1 MRFYL
6 FFLLSPVDPVL
17 GPVSRGDVGEGG
29 VRRVLLAQ
37 QQYLH
42 QSCLL
47 TAQGRED
54 VRLLLLGNIKCIS
67 LCICH
72 CRFGPSCRSASQ
84 LPQAGQTHLLISFS
98 RFLFPLSSFMVC
110 ILAKLPQVICGMKQ
124 GI

>member
-1 MRFYL
+1 MRQ
-6 FFLLSPVDPVL
+6 VL
-17 GPVSRGDVGEGG
+17 Q
-29 VRRVLLAQ
+29 AQ

-72 CRFGPSCRSASQ
+72 CRSASQ
-84 LPQAGQTHLLISFS
+84 LPQAGPTHLLILFS